1 MGLSKETQRRY
12 ISIASKLSK
21 GFLTSIK
28 AKYNSKVMDMD
39 DLDDLEWSPKK
50 ENKQED
56 QMRTNILNQL

>member
-28 AKYNSKVMDMD
+28 AKYNSKVLDMD
-39 DLDDLEWSPKK
+39 DLDDLEMES
-50 ENKQED
+50 
-56 QMRTNILNQL
+56 